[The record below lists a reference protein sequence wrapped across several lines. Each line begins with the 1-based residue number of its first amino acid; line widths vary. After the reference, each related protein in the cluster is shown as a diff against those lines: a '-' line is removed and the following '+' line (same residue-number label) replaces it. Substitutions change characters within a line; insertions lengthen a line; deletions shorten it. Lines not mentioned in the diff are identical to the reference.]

1 MERQIMK
8 LSNEKKFFYLNQI
21 KVGIDNSLGKVLSK
35 NDWAVL
41 SVYIQRLKN
50 DLKESK
56 NV

>member
-1 MERQIMK
+1 MK